1 MAAAPTAVAPQV
13 SQKLTKDDLVKYLA
27 SGCKPRDKWRWAPG
41 TIYQMALLTDT
52 LTLHNCHVCLALCS
66 I

>member
-27 SGCKPRDKWRWAPG
+27 SGCKPRDKWRWGPG

-52 LTLHNCHVCLALCS
+52 LTLHNC
-66 I
+66 